1 MAAQTETKGR
11 SLVMDKKY
19 ARQLADEMN
28 RLIGFVP
35 DPTAT
40 ALQAQ
45 QQLLD
50 SGVRPEDNEFSCEII
65 RSRER
70 NMPMEPK

>member
-1 MAAQTETKGR
+1 MSAQPETKER

-19 ARQLADEMN
+19 ARELADEMN
-28 RLIGFVP
+28 RRIGFVP

-40 ALQAQ
+40 ARQAQ
-45 QQLLD
+45 QQQLEG
-50 SGVRPEDNEFSCEII
+50 GVHPEDNELSCEII

-70 NMPMEPK
+70 NMPMEAK